1 MIDTHAHLNFS
12 QFDKDRKEV
21 ISECLENNI
30 SIINVGTDYQ
40 SSQEVIEM
48 AKEYEAGVYA
58 SIGLHPLDAE
68 QDFDYGKYKD
78 LNNGKVAAVGE
89 TGLDYWYKPKGKA
102 KRESY
107 KEKQKEVFLKQIV
120 LAEELNLPLIIHCR
134 VAFDDVYEILKQK
147 KLKGVLHCFT
157 GILSDLE
164 RFLALGYFIGINGII
179 FKMDLKEVIEK
190 IPLDRI
196 LLETDCPFLPPP
208 GFDQRNSP
216 LSLEYIGEEVA
227 RIKGVSLKEVLEKT
241 EDNARVLFD
250 KII

>member
-21 ISECLENNI
+21 ISECLKNNI
-30 SIINVGTDYQ
+30 SIINVGIDYQ
-40 SSQEVIEM
+40 SSEEVIGM
-48 AKEYEAGVYA
+48 AEEYETGIYA
-58 SIGLHPLDAE
+58 SIGLHPLDAD
-68 QDFDYGKYKD
+68 QGFDSEKYKE
-78 LNNGKVAAVGE
+78 LNCGKVVAVGE

-107 KEKQKEVFLKQIV
+107 KEKQKEIFVKQV
-120 LAEELNLPLIIHCR
+120 ALAEELDLPLIIHCR
-134 VAFDDVYEILKQK
+134 VAFDDVYDILKQK
-147 KLKGVLHCFT
+147 KLRGVLHCFT
-157 GILSDLE
+157 GNLPDLE

-190 IPLDRI
+190 TPLERI

-216 LSLEYIGEEVA
+216 LSLKYIGEEVA
-227 RIKGVSLKEVLEKT
+227 KIKNIALEEVLDKT
-241 EDNARVLFD
+241 QNNAKALFN
-250 KII
+250 KL